1 MDKPR
6 HPNVVRTWNWG
17 RPAHGVPSV
26 KPNIAQRN
34 QQARIPA
41 SQNKRKWDSSQ
52 QRSDP
57 A

>member
-17 RPAHGVPSV
+17 RPLRGVPST
-26 KPNIAQRN
+26 KPDMRQSNERS
-34 QQARIPA
+34 RVPA
-41 SQNKRKWDSSQ
+41 PQDKRKSDNSQ
-52 QRSDP
+52 QRTDR